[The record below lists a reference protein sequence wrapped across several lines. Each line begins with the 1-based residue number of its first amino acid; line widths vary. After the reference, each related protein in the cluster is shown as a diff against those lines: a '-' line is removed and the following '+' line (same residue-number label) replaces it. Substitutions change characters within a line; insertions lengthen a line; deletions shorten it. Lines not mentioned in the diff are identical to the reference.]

1 MSYKAI
7 ITKNTFLTTKLLEYL
22 AGNPTVSKD
31 IPSGVSYVVF
41 SVDDTKLNEY
51 NSKLV
56 EQLKEDG
63 KKVVEAIETK
73 NQKNPWK
80 LNYISA

>member
-22 AGNPTVSKD
+22 ADNPTLTKS

-56 EQLKEDG
+56 EQLRENG

-73 NQKNPWK
+73 NQKTPWK
-80 LNYISA
+80 LNYLSA